1 MSAFRASATLVV
13 ALLTALPPAAAGAQV
28 QLQLSCSGTVLDA
41 RGSATL
47 KRAISSLRVNLSVQA
62 EAPSSKAA
70 LTLVQQRL
78 DAVRRALQAL
88 KVNELR
94 VSSPTVW
101 NRTVPAG
108 QPAVFEASS
117 QVSGQLAPEQLQGL
131 IAQVG
136 SLSGVRLSP
145 VDAEADQSTT
155 AAATRQLL
163 QAAYGDALQRGKDLA
178 AVMGLRQLRP
188 LQVQVDG
195 GLRPMPMALA
205 RSAPAPFDPRELP
218 VPSDRLSLEVT
229 FCALP

>member
-13 ALLTALPPAAAGAQV
+13 ALLTALPPAAAAAQV

-101 NRTVPAG
+101 NRYVPAG

-155 AAATRQLL
+155 AAAMRQLL
-163 QAAYGDALQRGKDLA
+163 QAAYSDALQRGKDLA
-178 AVMGLRQLRP
+178 AA
-188 LQVQVDG
+188 
-195 GLRPMPMALA
+195 MAPA

-218 VPSDRLSLEVT
+218 EPSDRLSLEVT